1 MLQKCWVTFLLAS
14 MISDEKSDIIQFV
27 FTLLTCRH
35 HFCLLSFFLFLAF
48 RSWLGSILV
57 CISLGLSWLGFN
69 SFLNLW
75 VNIFCQVQNTFSH
88 YFVELFFSLT
98 LLPFSGKTRYDLTY
112 PWGSLHFF
120 FSFSLFSFC
129 SSNWI
134 SLTDLTSNSLIYS
147 PVCYLALP
155 ESSYIL
161 LYFSVL
167 KFSFGSSL

>member
-1 MLQKCWVTFLLAS
+1 MLTNSFSFSPWECLDILFYLKHTFTECRILDSQFFSFNASKMLSHFLLAS
-14 MISDEKSDIIQFV
+14 MISNEKSDIIQIV

-35 HFCLLSFFLFLAF
+35 HFCLLSFFLSLAF
-48 RSWLGSILV
+48 RSWLGSILA

-98 LLPFSGKTRYDLTY
+98 LFPFSGKTRYDLTY

-120 FSFSLFSFC
+120 FLSVYFLPVV
-129 SSNWI
+129 
-134 SLTDLTSNSLIYS
+134 LI
-147 PVCYLALP
+147 
-155 ESSYIL
+155 
-161 LYFSVL
+161 
-167 KFSFGSSL
+167 G